1 MDARRS
7 TGMMP
12 FPPGESPRG
21 ERPPSRHERFRA
33 HGRTLLWADGALVHV
48 LAEGPFNREAADQ
61 FSDAMVALYRQL
73 PAGQRFVNLTEFRTS
88 MMATPEAWE
97 LLATHLARVDASGLP
112 LVATA
117 WIAAA
122 DVEGQRLFLPR
133 AAALFASRGRVF
145 ETFTDATAAESWAR
159 RLLAT

>member
-1 MDARRS
+1 
-7 TGMMP
+7 MMP
-12 FPPGESPRG
+12 SSSGDSPRSDAQ
-21 ERPPSRHERFRA
+21 PPHRERFRP

-48 LAEGPFNREAADQ
+48 LAEGPFNQEAVDQ

-117 WIAAA
+117 WIAAP
-122 DVEGQRLFLPR
+122 DVEGRRLFMPR
-133 AAALFASRGRVF
+133 GAALFLARGRTF
-145 ETFTDATAAESWAR
+145 ETFTDAATAEAWAR
-159 RLLAT
+159 RRLAC

>member
-1 MDARRS
+1 MRPSSSD
-7 TGMMP
+7 G
-12 FPPGESPRG
+12 SPRG
-21 ERPPSRHERFRA
+21 AVPPPGRERFRP

-48 LAEGPFNREAADQ
+48 LAEGPFNEEAAGA

-88 MMATPEAWE
+88 MMATPEAWD

-117 WIAAA
+117 WIA
-122 DVEGQRLFLPR
+122 DDGVEGRRLFFPR
-133 AAALFASRGRVF
+133 AASLFAARGRVF
-145 ETFTDATAAESWAR
+145 ETFTDANAAETWAR
-159 RLLAT
+159 RLLAS